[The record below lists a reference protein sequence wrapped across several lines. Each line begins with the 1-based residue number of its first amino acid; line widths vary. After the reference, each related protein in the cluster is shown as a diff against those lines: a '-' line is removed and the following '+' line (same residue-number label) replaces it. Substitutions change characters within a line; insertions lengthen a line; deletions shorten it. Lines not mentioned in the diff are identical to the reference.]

1 MCDAFCGALQRRG
14 IAPPPLLWPPTK
26 TSAKFKFVFHRL
38 DHVHD
43 PIHSMLP
50 PKKVLRCCNAHP
62 AANNQ
67 KRNAF
72 FISGFRDTLTQSLKM
87 FLILQTFY
95 EIVGKVKII
104 LRTTYL
110 LFSYPRVAGSNQTGL
125 WVHPSTCSQSI
136 PKSRCYSH

>member
-1 MCDAFCGALQRRG
+1 MIDLYSKGLKQIVFDFTCEIRAECTIHISYSSMCDAFCGALQRRG
-14 IAPPPLLWPPTK
+14 IAPPSLLWPPTK

-72 FISGFRDTLTQSLKM
+72 FISGFRVTLTQIVKFSLNYK
-87 FLILQTFY
+87 L
-95 EIVGKVKII
+95 
-104 LRTTYL
+104 
-110 LFSYPRVAGSNQTGL
+110 
-125 WVHPSTCSQSI
+125 
-136 PKSRCYSH
+136 SRR

>member
-1 MCDAFCGALQRRG
+1 MLFVVRCSDEAS
-14 IAPPPLLWPPTK
+14 PPPLSCGRQQKL
-26 TSAKFKFVFHRL
+26 
-38 DHVHD
+38 
-43 PIHSMLP
+43 LP
-50 PKKVLRCCNAHP
+50 SSNSFFTASTMCMTPSIPCYHQKKVLRCCNAHP

>member
-14 IAPPPLLWPPTK
+14 IAPLPLLWPPTK

-72 FISGFRDTLTQSLKM
+72 FISGFRDTLTQSLNVSKN
-87 FLILQTFY
+87 LQTFY
-95 EIVGKVKII
+95 EINKNNFNNDLPTIFI
-104 LRTTYL
+104 
-110 LFSYPRVAGSNQTGL
+110 S
-125 WVHPSTCSQSI
+125 
-136 PKSRCYSH
+136 KSCWKQRDRIMGPAIYVLTKHS